1 MNYNPN
7 LSSLFQEAHFKEYPL
22 VAIPQE
28 FEDHRGIIR
37 NIADGTLGDVAFITS
52 NKGAIRANHIHNLDW
67 HLTFLVSGILIYQWK
82 ESTDSDSQEKIE
94 ISAGQLFYTPANTPH
109 KMTFLEDSQFI
120 AVSGL
125 HRDKESYEIDT
136 KRLPED
142 FFSNVEL

>member
-1 MNYNPN
+1 MNYTPN
-7 LSSLFQEAHFKEYPL
+7 LSSLFQEVHFKDYPL
-22 VAIPQE
+22 VSIPQE
-28 FEDHRGIIR
+28 FQDHRGIIR

-52 NKGAIRANHIHNLDW
+52 NKGAVRANHVHQLDW
-67 HLTFLVSGILIYQWK
+67 HLTFLVNGMMIYQWK
-82 ESTDSDSQEKIE
+82 ESTDSNKHERLDIY
-94 ISAGQLFYTPANTPH
+94 AGQLFYTPANTPH

-142 FFSNVEL
+142 FFTNVEL